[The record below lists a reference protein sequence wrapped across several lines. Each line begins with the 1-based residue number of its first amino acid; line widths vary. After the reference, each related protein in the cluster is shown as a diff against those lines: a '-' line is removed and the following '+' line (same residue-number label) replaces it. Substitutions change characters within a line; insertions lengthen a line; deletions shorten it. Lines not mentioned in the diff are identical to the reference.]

1 MDVRD
6 MANLRDRSSKR
17 VILLP
22 RVEVHIAHLAL
33 LGGANDPLLP
43 DARRQWDV
51 HAIDI
56 ISIE

>member
-1 MDVRD
+1 MVMDVRD
-6 MANLRDRSSKR
+6 MVNLRDRSPFCYQGVK
-17 VILLP
+17 
-22 RVEVHIAHLAL
+22 VHIAHLAL